1 VLEARLAL
9 EKFKAPR
16 PLSREQIESI
26 ARKLP
31 SLEMNSVA
39 IGVNPATLETVAL
52 AEQIAA
58 ILSLAEFSPNIN
70 NGFTTN
76 TLGVFKGVIVA
87 HVTGNDESSALANAL
102 IAGLKDAGIDARGC
116 RRFARVGVYHPLC

>member
-39 IGVNPATLETVAL
+39 IGVNPATSETVAL
-52 AEQIAA
+52 TEQIAA

-76 TLGVFKGVIVA
+76 TLGVFKGVIRPLNR
-87 HVTGNDESSALANAL
+87 HVERV
-102 IAGLKDAGIDARGC
+102 LKTSRKDTHEGKRKLK
-116 RRFARVGVYHPLC
+116 REM